1 MKTHIVLTVSSRSKS
16 PGASGCVKR
25 GARGIFATV
34 LSGIF
39 FLGALSAQ
47 AQTHSVNGD
56 WNVNANGNWSTTA
69 NWTNLDGGTDY
80 PSAIDGIVKFL
91 YNISS
96 SRTITLDVDATV
108 GTLLMG
114 DPSGESSYT
123 ISGSKTLTFD
133 VSSGP
138 ATLQMNNGGYNITI
152 DTAIQLNDELDVSV
166 YDTSNNQGIVL
177 SGIISG
183 GTNATTTILFD
194 DFSTGSQ
201 SVNWLLLNDVNTFQG
216 QLIAN
221 SGLIRLEGNS
231 SAGAVGVGNETIA
244 RNGGSI
250 DLRNSDFN
258 INGVNDTEMF
268 LIEGAGTNGLG
279 ALRNTS
285 STATISYLQLT
296 GDATVGGY
304 SRTDINRHTD
314 ASANDV
320 AAVVDLGGHF
330 LTKLGTTYDFVI
342 HNADIRNRAGGGF
355 NIYEGELRFENNGAL
370 SQGGT
375 IDGTTYGN
383 NLDGVIINL
392 AYNRNAYDGSDP
404 TLGSRTSDPW
414 NVNVAQSLLSGNPI
428 ADARL
433 SFGNYWGTLPLN
445 TKVTDSWDNF
455 TVNIN
460 NGIWQREGSTGVGQT
475 FDQIFGPNVT
485 INFVGG
491 GMGRDANG
499 SGNVFDFTGGS
510 GSYNSTNTTY
520 DHPGVTEFQGV
531 LDNTTGGNAGTGF
544 TKRGNREL
552 RLTGDSSAT
561 FDGDVY
567 VEQNTSRY
575 MALGYNSSNGAPESQ
590 FFSMSIA
597 GASGSLAGADTITVS
612 RWGSLALLNNSANPV
627 YASANNDDRLND
639 AGFLNLRNGH
649 LLLETDTATA
659 NHENFGNVVADFGT
673 NYLFLDTRAGGQF
686 DGSFQTFTTNNG
698 GVLKIM
704 DMNGAHTFGT
714 GAGDDRIAL
723 NDATGLTMVG
733 ANNPGGADQRVVLG
747 LFGGVLP
754 ASFAA
759 RTGSGTSR
767 TDYNMQN
774 TYAYGGSGIGL
785 MTLDSGYLR
794 PLTAAEYS
802 TDILPTAGTNWRVDG
817 YISPAGEGSSG
828 RTNYA
833 GRNVTSDIAV
843 NSLTI
848 AFDAASSGQA
858 LPTGSRDTIIIEQ
871 GRTLTINSGILNAV
885 SYAEANSA
893 NLDVV
898 IRGGNIDFN
907 GGRAYLNS
915 APTWSNLDDGS
926 TYWGTYLAGNSLYI
940 RTHLTN
946 ITDFVKTGRSS
957 LVLNTWNEISGNI
970 YNSEQSSIYVEHPG
984 ALGAGA
990 AGREIQIGGYGNL
1003 LIDYGTNVSGI
1014 DVRVTNSL
1022 AGTIYA
1028 LRAEGAYH
1036 ATWGGNVILDY
1047 ADLTGTTLG
1056 IYSIITARNNG
1067 TLSIYGNIYT
1077 ANNSS
1082 YSDSDLYND
1091 PPIISTSYGEA
1102 YTVNL
1107 RGQVRDVATGNLATD
1122 PLNAAIT
1129 SVYRTG
1135 DSATRLDPNHSLRFI
1150 MTSHDEGNVN
1160 VFQQWDATGRLDL
1173 VRGYFRLLYDPAA
1186 AGNDGTGFLTD
1197 GADALVQGNDYWT
1210 RALLGQDGGGTGTY
1224 HSHLMLTKADQVFNW
1239 GNYLYVYNNN
1249 RDGTLSIGNEAES
1262 GTAYIGSN
1270 NSANYSIIFENQGGD
1285 RDLRFLQT
1293 RGGALSVQARLAD
1306 NGTSVNSS
1314 VSVIGPGTIRFEANG
1329 HGGSSVERWNF
1340 MGGEAIWA
1348 PRRSDGSLL
1357 GDNRFAVSSAQAMFG
1372 GGKLTLLGET
1382 GTNRNFSLTG
1392 NVRVLNGDSVIRLNA
1407 PSGRTVNLNFGA
1419 AAATLT
1425 KRQGGTLTF
1434 VEEGPGTANITL
1446 QATGLTNTGIM
1457 SWAAYG
1463 TAAGAASD
1471 FASNGTGGAI
1481 SAFTGYTAGGLE
1493 TDFVAGNTVDVSA
1506 DVAFT
1511 TAAAPDNL
1519 RFNTAVDLGL
1529 DAQSMTLND
1538 GGLLI
1543 TSANTGANSISGGT
1557 MTSGFDADLGGSGTA
1572 RDLMIFNYG
1581 SGGLTVG
1588 ATISDFGADK
1598 VNLVLNGPGTTTL
1611 TGTNT
1616 NTGDIYLNSGVLSIS
1631 SDSNLGAINGSIV
1644 RLSRVSNGGA
1654 SSGTG
1659 AYSNLSGATIN
1670 FITSI
1675 APGAVATGT
1684 FNSNLYVSTT
1694 SLTGSGSGYTTG
1706 VYVDLDDPS
1715 KTTESKAGVWAIL
1728 DSGNLHFNGGTLKTT
1743 ADVTLDGAR
1752 TLFLG
1757 ANGAT
1762 LNVADGTTLRI
1773 NGYIT
1778 SEQSQIS
1785 SANGYTANHIG
1796 GADEQASNRNPDIGD
1811 LIIQGGGTVMLTGA
1825 PDNGTSRPANMYNSY
1840 GGITW
1845 INEGVL
1851 RIASAGSAAGGIL
1864 GTQRSFV
1871 DGTIIGAAGT
1881 LLFNTTS
1888 DPYIYE
1894 WFTTRGTGYHGM
1906 GTFAATGT
1914 ARTYRLNGQNN
1925 FESDVLFNMRN
1936 GSAFR
1941 LNENGGTTFGSGD
1954 IYKLG
1959 GGTFYFYTNAPEW
1972 KGAYHSGASTTV
1984 LYGSSSL
1991 GGMTGMYLDRQS
2003 YLGYGAGSTSIDEFR
2018 DRLPD
2023 TLPIFTDGY
2032 VRLRMEAGGGIYSG
2046 IEKVGTVTVVDG
2058 QLGIE
2063 YDMGADL
2070 IGGAARL
2077 QGDYVGWHFNE
2088 IVRNPGTVVN
2098 VRALDYGVSFA
2109 DKNFNAAVQNPLNA
2123 ERAVLQVDTL
2133 PTLVG
2138 AGDGSNGDAPVIVG
2152 FFGGVRP
2159 GWINVAGT
2167 GQVFGEDYTASSL
2180 MTVDTNTAGEHF
2192 LRPLTDSEYKVVS
2205 SPNTATT
2212 TSIVLEDQGVSA
2224 EQNLKIVGVIS
2235 DTGIGAGELTSRYN
2249 SILTLGSLA
2258 PDCDQPAGVNLTVNS
2273 LTFASESF
2281 VLDTG
2286 TGSGSRYGNWTVLDM
2301 EENAKLRINSGMV
2314 NLFNTGVLNRGG
2326 VAQNYDVNM
2335 YALTSINGGS
2345 LDFNGKEAIFNIGGI
2360 WAHYNTTDAASAYR
2374 GTDTSNAYLQFNTS
2388 IVNATNLVKTGGNS
2402 LTMNAPNYYTGD
2414 TYVNYGA
2421 LYARHD
2427 LALGQSTKVDVS
2439 GYGTFVIGLGAKIS
2453 GVDLYVGKIA
2463 SNNTALQIENNAVW
2477 AGNVI
2482 IDNVDGAGGTSY
2494 ARSFTPRIFN
2504 NSSALGTIEGNIYSG
2519 TTPLAQGATD
2529 SRMFSTYTGAAG
2541 LLYLTGQVRDTA
2553 AGAITGPIDWS
2564 NQASVLR
2571 MEVTATNNESA
2582 VQLTQ
2587 QYDAAGRINLVRGA
2601 LYYAGTGNFYTAA
2614 AAATVNA
2621 SFANPMIGLQMGGR
2635 SVTSDS
2641 GRGGANLG
2649 FFLLNSGSTFNLSSW
2664 GVGVDLED
2672 PDNFAGNSLYGEG
2685 NTTGNSTI
2693 GGVNTSGTVN
2703 FGTGAGAITF
2713 TQGTTSYTRDLRL
2726 SAVNGGT
2733 VTINAALVDGGNNV
2747 NSSITKIGGGEVHL
2761 NGSSYGDSTVEG
2773 VNVLGGLL
2781 VMGNYGTHANRRV
2794 GNGAYLTLAGGF
2806 LVMDGSTASFTE
2818 NFGTFKVNQG
2828 GSAIAAMG
2836 NGIGTFGTVD
2846 ISSSA
2851 ITRAAGALLHFQ
2863 SIGGGLIHFSDAAMQ
2878 NVARIGSY
2886 ATYGANAAPN
2896 PFATDWA
2903 ATDAT
2908 GNVIA
2913 YTGYG
2918 VDTFGAGVNTD
2929 VVTAALAAG
2938 TTNSVRF
2945 NAVAGSIGSGALTLD
2960 DGGILITSNYTGGTP
2975 VAAGVTVT
2983 TAAAGTDLLIHN
2995 FATGTV
3001 NFDGSIT
3008 GAQKVVIGGSGTLV
3022 FNAGVGTSNS
3032 SQSSTTGTN
3041 TTLTVTDS
3049 SLLAAGM
3056 EVSGTYIPVGT
3067 KIVSITD
3074 ATHVVLT
3081 HVPTGTGTN
3090 SLTFTTRTI
3099 TPVNTYTGETSV
3111 VGGATLAFNAIEGLG
3126 SASGLYL
3133 NGGTLSYTGDYTAT
3147 PFTKSGILGS
3157 GNGTINVSNAAG
3169 RLVLRSSSTN
3179 QFSSESNIIAAY
3191 GTNNP
3196 NSGGLIYTGAGTVQF
3211 GDRSAAANTQDLLGV
3226 QSNYTGLTIVGDG
3239 TNAIRLDI
3247 QGQGNDN
3254 DQYTV
3259 FGTTESWADATILRN
3274 NATIEFSMKRGDT
3287 SRDAQIRFREWF
3299 QIGEQAGDQILFD
3312 GSTARQPTLDGMLN
3326 IIGDLTFQ
3334 TQGNRYGDAG
3344 STGNADFLI
3353 NPNEGGIIG
3362 SGKIIKLGDGNV
3374 RLYTSLA
3381 EWTGDLDVQD
3391 GYLALYQTQGDVFN
3405 PTGKVYLGDAAATQT
3420 STITLGFENRWYGNG
3435 STSIDAPRYDYT
3447 FNRDIIVRDGLK
3459 QSVYIRTAYM
3469 PAGATVHFTN
3479 SINVGNGSS
3488 GTYPVLFYVYDYQG
3502 LDPTYTGHTEHY
3514 VYDISGNISGS
3525 NNIFVHT
3532 DEDGNPND
3540 SPDIDFTV
3548 LLRGDNSAWTGTLT
3562 IGLDT
3567 NNVID
3572 YDERRSVRL
3581 GSLTALGTQE
3591 VRMRNGGF
3599 LELGGLSRTFTQNL
3613 LFTGGSGM
3621 AYSAGLVNASET
3633 AATVTFDSG
3642 TQSGVTYQDIGVGL
3656 KDGVASATFGSGQ
3669 AALSVIKIGSGDTV
3683 FGASTGGGASVDT
3696 FSNYTGD
3703 TQVQQGTLI
3712 AGSNNS
3718 FSPYSRF
3725 IVSTGAT
3732 LSPNWANAGTGF
3744 DVTIG
3749 SLVGAAESAA
3759 DIDNGAILHVGGDNT
3774 TGADFAGVISGG
3786 GSFDK
3791 MGGGSQTLSGTNT
3804 FVGEVT
3810 VTQGTLIGG
3819 NNAAF
3824 GDAVNTISLGG
3835 IAFTGSHPI
3844 DAQVGLLLAGTANN
3858 VVNPVTMNNFDGNDE
3873 GITII
3878 GTQESSGTYGFGTGG
3893 TVALY
3898 QDMATRV
3905 YFEADGTSTFQ
3916 FNDVV
3921 SDAGSAAVTSLTKIG
3936 TGTVELHAANTYGAS
3951 GTWAAGAGIDGG
3963 TVVRHGALSVFNNDA
3978 LSNTI
3983 VELGDTRTD
3992 LTAADWATTSSLITS
4007 TTTTFDPASNGAG
4020 GAGNGAFL
4028 KVSNT
4033 IDGVVLGAG
4042 DVGKRILVKNE
4053 STHPERNGVYVVVS
4067 VDPTCKEMNLVRAT
4081 DFDAVGEMN
4090 YGSSIA
4096 VTGGT
4101 TQAGT
4106 RYFMGSQDVATV
4118 NNDSTKTD
4126 PVHWLA
4132 DHDNPDVSLLAGAD
4146 SLTIANGIDVN
4157 DTNGTGS
4164 TILGGTFATGASYFS
4179 GDVTLQHS
4187 TLPGVDNVREVK
4199 FTSASNDNSGTQGE
4213 DGVIFSG
4220 TISEAQVGD
4229 TLSVNKIGTGTVT
4242 FTGANTYTGKTT
4254 VTQGTLAVSGAGSIA
4269 STNWIEVN
4277 NGASLDLSDS
4287 TGGDFTYDGPISG
4300 AGTLVSPTGQKIII
4314 GTDGGPGTLKPGMSS
4329 NPSSVATAGDQI
4341 GVLTVNGNLELAAD
4355 TSGVTRLTLQ
4365 MGPTAGADL
4374 NDASNIIAHLSDGSY
4389 STWITTQGATYD
4401 SNTGGNHDRL
4411 VVNGDFSM
4419 NAGAHIQFTSTP
4431 SDYQPVIG
4439 DVFNL
4444 IDWTTVSVNGFDNGG
4459 GGSGFRAGGLINDLG
4474 LPDISS
4480 LPGGLLWDTSL
4491 FNTYGIVV
4499 VVPEPGRASLLLGGL
4514 ALLFFRRRR
4523 RWLF

>member
-25 GARGIFATV
+25 GAKGIFAIF
-34 LSGIF
+34 LFGIF
-39 FLGALSAQ
+39 FLGGMSAQ

-56 WNVNANGNWSTTA
+56 WNVNASGNWSTTA
-69 NWTNLDGGTDY
+69 NWTNLDGGADY
-80 PSAIDGIVKFL
+80 PSAIDGVVKFL
-91 YNISS
+91 FNISTT
-96 SRTITLDVDATV
+96 RTITLDVDATV
-108 GTLLMG
+108 GSMIVG
-114 DPSGESSYT
+114 DPSGGSAYT
-123 ISGSKTLTFD
+123 ITGSKTLTFD
-133 VSSGP
+133 VSSGV
-138 ATLQMNNGGYNITI
+138 AALQMNDGGGNFTI

-166 YDTSNNQGIVL
+166 FDTSNNQGIIL
-177 SGIISG
+177 SNIISG
-183 GTNATTTILFD
+183 GTNGTTTILFD
-194 DFSTGSQ
+194 DFSTGTQ
-201 SVNWLLLNDVNTFQG
+201 SVNWLLLNDANTFQG

-221 SGLIRLEGNS
+221 SGLIRLEGSNS
-231 SAGAVGVGNETIA
+231 VAGAVGVGNETIA

-250 DLRNSDFN
+250 DLRDRDFN

-285 STATISYLQLT
+285 GTATISYLQLT

-320 AAVVDLGGHF
+320 AAVVDLGNHF
-330 LTKLGTTYDFVI
+330 LTKLGNTYDFVI

-383 NLDGVIINL
+383 NLDGVVINL

-404 TLGSRTSDPW
+404 TIGSRTSDPW
-414 NVNVAQSLLSGNPI
+414 NVNVAQSLFSGNPI

-445 TKVTDSWDNF
+445 TKVTDSWNNF

-460 NGIWQREGSTGVGQT
+460 NGIWQREGYSGTAQTGQT

-510 GSYNSTNTTY
+510 GNYNSTNAAY

-567 VEQNTSRY
+567 VAQNTGRY
-575 MALGYNSSNGAPESQ
+575 MALGYNTSNGAPESQ
-590 FFSMSIA
+590 YFSMSLA

-612 RWGSLALLNNSANPV
+612 RWGSLALLNNSANLV
-627 YASANNDDRLND
+627 YASANNDNRLND

-659 NHENFGNVVADFGT
+659 NHENFGNVVADFGS
-673 NYLFLDTRAGGQF
+673 NYFFLDTRAGGQF

-704 DMNGAHTFGT
+704 DMNGAHTFGI
-714 GAGDDRIAL
+714 GAGEDRIKL
-723 NDATGLTMVG
+723 NDATGLNMIG
-733 ANNPGGADQRVVLG
+733 ANNPGGTDQRVVLG

-759 RTGSGTSR
+759 RTGSGTTRS
-767 TDYNMQN
+767 DYNMQN
-774 TYAYGGSGIGL
+774 AYAYGGSGIGL

-848 AFDAASSGQA
+848 AFDATSSGQV
-858 LPTGSRDTIIIEQ
+858 LPTGSRDIIIIEQ

-885 SYAEANSA
+885 SFAEATTA
-893 NLDVV
+893 NLDTV
-898 IRGGNIDFN
+898 IRGGSIDFN
-907 GGRAYLNS
+907 GGRAYLNAAAS
-915 APTWSNLDDGS
+915 WNNLDDGS
-926 TYWGTYLAGNSLYI
+926 NSWSTYLAGNSLYI
-940 RTHLTN
+940 RSHLVN
-946 ITDFVKTGRSS
+946 ITDFVKTGRNS

-990 AGREIQIGGYGNL
+990 AGREIQIGGYSSL
-1003 LIDYGTNVSGI
+1003 LLDYGTNVSGI

-1028 LRAEGAYH
+1028 LRTEGAYH

-1047 ADLTGTTLG
+1047 ADASNNAFG

-1077 ANNSS
+1077 ANNGN
-1082 YSDSDLYND
+1082 YTDSDLYND
-1091 PPIISTSYGEA
+1091 PPIISTSFYEA

-1129 SVYRTG
+1129 SLYRTG

-1150 MTSHDEGNVN
+1150 MTGHDEGNVN
-1160 VFQQWDATGRLDL
+1160 AFQQWDATGRLDL
-1173 VRGYFRLLYDPAA
+1173 DRGYFRLLYDPAA

-1197 GADALVQGNDYWT
+1197 SADALIQGNDYWT
-1210 RALLGQDGGGTGTY
+1210 RATLGPDGSGTGTY

-1270 NSANYSIIFENQGGD
+1270 NSAGYSIIFENQGGD

-1293 RGGALSVQARLAD
+1293 RGGTLSVQARLYD
-1306 NGTSVNSS
+1306 NGTAVNSS
-1314 VSVIGPGTIRFEANG
+1314 VSVIGPGTIRFDANS
-1329 HGGSSVERWNF
+1329 HGASTVERWNF

-1348 PRRSDGSLL
+1348 PRTSDGSLL
-1357 GDNRFAVSSAQAMFG
+1357 GDNRFAISTAQAMFG
-1372 GGKLTLLGET
+1372 GGKLSLLGET
-1382 GTNRNFSLTG
+1382 GTNRSFSLTG
-1392 NVRVLNGDSVIRLNA
+1392 NVHVLNGDSVIRLNA
-1407 PSGRTVNLNFGA
+1407 PSGRTVSLNFGA
-1419 AAATLT
+1419 TTATLT
-1425 KRQGGTLTF
+1425 KDQGGTLTF

-1446 QATGLTNTGIM
+1446 QATGLTGAGIM

-1463 TAAGAASD
+1463 TAVGEASD

-1481 SAFTGYTAGGLE
+1481 SAFTGYTAGAAE
-1493 TDFVAGNTVDVSA
+1493 TDFIAGNTVDVST

-1511 TAAAPDNL
+1511 AAAAPDNL
-1519 RFNTAVDLGL
+1519 RFNTAADLSL
-1529 DAQSMTLND
+1529 DTQSMTLNQ

-1543 TSANTGANSISGGT
+1543 TTANTGANSISGGT
-1557 MTSGFDADLGGSGTA
+1557 LTSGFDADLGDSGTS

-1581 SGGLTVG
+1581 SGGLTLG
-1588 ATISDFGADK
+1588 ATLTDFGADRL
-1598 VNLVLNGPGTTTL
+1598 NLVLSGPGTTTL
-1611 TGTNT
+1611 TAANT
-1616 NTGDIYLNSGVLSIS
+1616 NTGDIYLNNGVLSIS
-1631 SDSNLGAINGSIV
+1631 SDSNLGDINGSIA
-1644 RLSRVSNGGA
+1644 RISRVSNAGA
-1654 SSGTG
+1654 SSGAS
-1659 AYSNLSGATIN
+1659 AYSSLSGAAISFVTN
-1670 FITSI
+1670 N
-1675 APGAVATGT
+1675 APVTVATGT
-1684 FNSNLYVSTT
+1684 FNSNLYISTT
-1694 SLTGSGSGYTTG
+1694 ALTDGGSGYTTG
-1706 VYVDLDDPS
+1706 VYLDLDDLS
-1715 KTTESKAGVWAIL
+1715 KTTENKGGVWAIL

-1743 ADVTLDGAR
+1743 ADVTLDGGR

-1762 LNVADGTTLRI
+1762 LNVTEGTTLTI

-1785 SANGYTANHIG
+1785 SANGYTANQVG
-1796 GADEQASNRNPDIGD
+1796 AADEQASNRNPDIGD
-1811 LIIQGGGTVMLTGA
+1811 LIIQGGGTVTLTGA
-1825 PDNGTSRPANMYNSY
+1825 PDNTSARANMYNSY

-1851 RIASAGSAAGGIL
+1851 RIASAGSTAGGIL

-1881 LLFNTTS
+1881 LMFDTTS

-1894 WFTTRGTGYHGM
+1894 WFTTRGKGYHGM
-1906 GTFAATGT
+1906 GTFAAVGAT
-1914 ARTYRLNGQNN
+1914 ARTFRLNGQNN

-1941 LNENGGTTFGSGD
+1941 LNESGGTTFGSGD

-1959 GGTFYFYTNAPEW
+1959 TGTFYFYTNAPEW
-1972 KGAYHSGASTTV
+1972 KGAYYSSASTTV
-1984 LYGSSSL
+1984 LYGTSSL

-2003 YLGYGAGSTSIDEFR
+2003 YLGNGASSTSIDEFR
-2018 DRLPD
+2018 NRLPD

-2032 VRLRMEAGGGIYSG
+2032 VRLRMEASGGIYSG
-2046 IEKVGTVTVVDG
+2046 IEKVGVLTAVDG
-2058 QLGIE
+2058 QTNIE

-2077 QGDYVGWHFNE
+2077 QGDYVGWHFGE
-2088 IVRNPGTVVN
+2088 IVRNPGSVVK
-2098 VRALDYGVSFA
+2098 VRAFDYGVSFA
-2109 DKNFNAAVQNPLNA
+2109 DKDFNAAIASPNNA
-2123 ERAVLQVDTL
+2123 NRAVLQVDTL

-2167 GQVFGEDYTASSL
+2167 GQIFGEDYVASSL

-2192 LRPLTDSEYKVVS
+2192 LRPLTDSEFKVIS
-2205 SPNTATT
+2205 SPDTATT

-2224 EQNLKIVGVIS
+2224 EQNLKIVGVIT

-2249 SILTLGSLA
+2249 SILTLGSLT
-2258 PDCDQPAGVNLTVNS
+2258 PECDQPAGINLTVNS

-2286 TGSGSRYGNWTVLDM
+2286 TGTGSRYGNWTVLDL
-2301 EENAKLRINSGMV
+2301 EENATLRINSGMV

-2326 VAQNYDVNM
+2326 IVQNYDVNM
-2335 YALTSINGGS
+2335 YAMTSINGGL
-2345 LDFNGKEAIFNIGGI
+2345 LDFNGKEAIFNIGGV
-2360 WAHYNTTDAASAYR
+2360 WAHYNTTDAVNAYR
-2374 GTDTSNAYLQFNTS
+2374 GADSSNAYLQFNTS
-2388 IVNATNLVKTGGNS
+2388 ITNATNLIKTGGNS

-2439 GYGTFVIGLGAKIS
+2439 GYGTFVIGLGARIS

-2463 SNNTALQIENNAVW
+2463 SNNTALQIENNSVW

-2482 IDNVDGAGGTSY
+2482 IDNVDNAGGTSY
-2494 ARSFTPRIFN
+2494 ARNFTPRIFSN
-2504 NSSALGTIEGNIYSG
+2504 TTGLATIEGNIYGG

-2529 SRMFSTYTGAAG
+2529 SRMFSTYSGAYG
-2541 LLYLTGQVRDTA
+2541 LFNITGQVRDTA

-2571 MEVTATNNESA
+2571 MEVTANNNESA

-2601 LYYAGTGNFYTAA
+2601 LYYAGTGDFYTAA

-2621 SFANPMIGLQMGGR
+2621 NFANSMIGLQMGGR
-2635 SVTSDS
+2635 SVTSDY
-2641 GRGGANLG
+2641 GRGSANLG
-2649 FFLLNSGSTFNLSSW
+2649 FFLLNSGTTFNLSSW

-2672 PDNFAGNSLYGEG
+2672 PDNFAGNGLYGEG

-2693 GGVNTSGTVN
+2693 GGVNTSGSVN

-2733 VTINAALVDGGNNV
+2733 VNINAALVDGGNNV
-2747 NSSITKIGGGEVHL
+2747 ISSITKIGGGEVHL
-2761 NGSSYGDSTVEG
+2761 KGSSYGDSTVEG
-2773 VNVLGGLL
+2773 VNVLGGFLF
-2781 VMGNYGTHANRRV
+2781 MDNYGTYANRRV
-2794 GNGAYLTLAGGF
+2794 GNGAYLTLAGGW
-2806 LVMDGSTASFTE
+2806 LIMDGSAASFTE
-2818 NFGTFKVNQG
+2818 NFGTLTLKQG
-2828 GSAIAAMG
+2828 GSAIAALG
-2836 NGIGTFGTVD
+2836 NGTVD
-2846 ISSSA
+2846 ISTSS
-2851 ITRAAGALLHFQ
+2851 ISRAAGGTLHLQ
-2863 SIGGGLIHFSDAAMQ
+2863 SIGGGIIHFSDAAMQ

-2886 ATYGANAAPN
+2886 ATYGANAAPT

-2903 ATDAT
+2903 ATDAA

-2929 VVTAALAAG
+2929 VTLAAQVAA

-2945 NAVAGSIGSGALTLD
+2945 NAAAGSIGSGALTLD

-2983 TAAAGTDLLIHN
+2983 TAAASTDLLIHN

-3001 NFDGSIT
+3001 NFDGTIT
-3008 GAQKVVIGGSGTLV
+3008 GAQKVVIGGSGTLA
-3022 FNAGVGTSNS
+3022 FNAGVVTSNLA
-3032 SQSSTTGTN
+3032 QSSTTGTN

-3049 SLLAAGM
+3049 SVLTAGM

-3081 HVPTGTGTN
+3081 HVPTGSATN

-3126 SASGLYL
+3126 NTSGLYL
-3133 NGGTLSYTGDYTAT
+3133 NGGTLSFTGDYTAT

-3157 GNGTINVSNAAG
+3157 GNGIINVSDAAG

-3179 QFSSESNIIAAY
+3179 QFSSESNNIIAAY

-3211 GDRSAAANTQDLLGV
+3211 GDRSAAAATQDLLGV

-3239 TNAIRLDI
+3239 TNAIHLDI

-3254 DQYTV
+3254 AQYTV

-3274 NATIEFSMKRGDT
+3274 NTTIEFSMKRGDT

-3312 GSTARQPTLDGMLN
+3312 GSTGRQPTLDGMLN

-3334 TQGNRYGDAG
+3334 TQGNRYGDSG
-3344 STGNADFLI
+3344 STYNADFLI
-3353 NPNEGGIIG
+3353 NPNEGGITG

-3374 RLYTSLA
+3374 RFYTSLA

-3391 GYLALYQTQGDVFN
+3391 GYLALYQTQGNVFN
-3405 PTGKVYLGDAAATQT
+3405 PTGTVYLGDPNATQT
-3420 STITLGFENRWYGNG
+3420 TTIVLGFENRWYGNG
-3435 STSIDAPRYDYT
+3435 STSIDAPRYDFT
-3447 FNRDIIVRDGLK
+3447 FNRDIVVRDGLK
-3459 QSVYIRTAYM
+3459 QSVYLRTAYM
-3469 PAGATVHFTN
+3469 PAGATVHYTN
-3479 SINVGNGSS
+3479 SINVGNGST
-3488 GTYPVLFYVYDYQG
+3488 GTYPVLFYVYDYKG
-3502 LDPTYTGHTEHY
+3502 LDPSLVGHGEHY
-3514 VYDISGNISGS
+3514 LFDISGNISGS
-3525 NNIFVHT
+3525 NNIFVQT
-3532 DEDGNPND
+3532 DEDGGAND
-3540 SPDIDFTV
+3540 DFDIDLTV

-3567 NNVID
+3567 NTTID

-3581 GSLTALGTQE
+3581 GSLLGLGTNQ
-3591 VRMRNGGF
+3591 VNMRNGGF

-3621 AYSAGLVNASET
+3621 AYSAGLVNASDT

-3656 KDGVASATFGSGQ
+3656 KDGAASVLFGSGN

-3683 FGASTGGGASVDT
+3683 FGASTGGGAEVDT

-3703 TQVQQGTLI
+3703 TQVQAGKLI

-3718 FSPYSRF
+3718 FSPFSRF
-3725 IVSTGAT
+3725 IVSAGAT

-3749 SLVGAAESAA
+3749 SLVGVAGSAA
-3759 DIDNGAILHVGGDNT
+3759 DIDNGAIFHVGGDNT
-3774 TGADFAGVISGG
+3774 TGADFAGVISGA

-3804 FVGEVT
+3804 FTGDVT
-3810 VTQGTLIGG
+3810 VTQGTLIGA

-3824 GDAVNTISLGG
+3824 GDAMNTISLGG
-3835 IAFTGSHPI
+3835 IAFAATHPL

-3873 GITII
+3873 GITLI
-3878 GTQESSGTYGFGTGG
+3878 GTQESSGTYGFGVGG

-3916 FNDVV
+3916 FGDVV
-3921 SDAGSAAVTSLTKIG
+3921 SDGGSAAVTSLTKIG
-3936 TGTVELHAANTYGAS
+3936 TGTVELHVANNYGS
-3951 GTWAAGAGIDGG
+3951 TGTWAAGAGIDGG
-3963 TVVRHGALSVFNNDA
+3963 TVVRHGALSVFDNDA

-3992 LTAADWATTSSLITS
+3992 LTAADWATTRSLLTS
-4007 TTTTFDPASNGAG
+4007 TTTTFDPASDGAG

-4028 KVSNT
+4028 KVSST
-4033 IDGVVLGAG
+4033 IDGVVLGTG

-4067 VDPTCKEMNLVRAT
+4067 VDTTCNEMNLVRAT
-4081 DFDAVGEMN
+4081 DFDAAGEMN

-4096 VTGGT
+4096 VTGGN

-4118 NNDSTKTD
+4118 NNDSMKTD
-4126 PVHWLA
+4126 PVHWLV
-4132 DHDNPDVSLLAGAD
+4132 DHDNPDVSLLAGAS

-4164 TILGGTFATGASYFS
+4164 TTLGGTFATGASYFT
-4179 GDVTLQHS
+4179 GNVTLQHS

-4199 FTSASNDNSGTQGE
+4199 FTSASNDNSGTPGE

-4220 TISEAQVGD
+4220 VISEDQAGD
-4229 TLSVNKIGTGTVT
+4229 TLSVNKVGAGTVT

-4254 VTQGTLAVSGAGSIA
+4254 VTQGTLAVSGSGSIDNT
-4269 STNWIEVN
+4269 SWIEVN

-4287 TGGDFTYDGPISG
+4287 AGGDFTYDGPISG

-4314 GTDGGPGTLKPGMSS
+4314 GTDGGAGTLSPGMSS
-4329 NPSSVATAGDQI
+4329 DPSSVATAGDQI

-4355 TSGVTRLTLQ
+4355 TTGVTRLTLQ
-4365 MGPTAGADL
+4365 MGAASGADL
-4374 NDASNIIAHLSDGSY
+4374 NDASNIITHLGAGDY
-4389 STWITTQGATYD
+4389 TTWVQTQGAAYD

-4444 IDWTTVSVNGFDNGG
+4444 IDWTTVSVNGFNNG

-4474 LPDISS
+4474 LPDLSS

-4491 FNTYGIVV
+4491 FNNYGIVV
-4499 VVPEPGRASLLLGGL
+4499 VVPEPGRASLLLAGL
-4514 ALLFFRRRR
+4514 ALLIFRRRR